1 MTATEREKSRK
12 IRTKNKTRTE
22 PPWNV
27 LLHNEWDNQ
36 FQRVIWRLRKVIPGM
51 TFARA
56 TRITYRAHTTGK
68 AVVKSCHR
76 ELAELYQ
83 ERLQKVNLK
92 VSIEPA
98 R

>member
-1 MTATEREKSRK
+1 MTATKSKKSRETQTRDK
-12 IRTKNKTRTE
+12 SRTE

-27 LLHNEWDNQ
+27 VLHNEWNNP
-36 FQRVIWRLRKVIPGM
+36 FQRVIWRLKKVIPGM

-56 TRITYRAHTTGK
+56 TRITYQAHTTGQ
-68 AVVKSCHR
+68 AIVKSCHK

-83 ERLQKVNLK
+83 ERLREENLS